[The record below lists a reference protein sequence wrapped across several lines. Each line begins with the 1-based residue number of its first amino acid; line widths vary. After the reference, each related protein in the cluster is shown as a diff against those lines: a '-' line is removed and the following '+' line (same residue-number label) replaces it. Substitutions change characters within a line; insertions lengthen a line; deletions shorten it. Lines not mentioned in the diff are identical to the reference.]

1 MNLIRE
7 FQSGDYIT
15 KTMNTCCA
23 HDIMLCELCTCYN
36 GIHEDSSDCSSNDL
50 LSDYRGIKTAVVLY

>member
-15 KTMNTCCA
+15 KTMNTCYA
-23 HDIMLCELCTCYN
+23 HDIVLCELCPSYN
-36 GIHEDSSDCSSNDL
+36 RIHEDGPDYSNIDL
-50 LSDYRGIKTAVVLY
+50 LSDYREIKTAVALC

>member
-23 HDIMLCELCTCYN
+23 HDIELFELCTCYN
-36 GIHEDSSDCSSNDL
+36 GIHEGSIDYSSIDL
-50 LSDYRGIKTAVVLY
+50 LSDYRGIKTAVALC